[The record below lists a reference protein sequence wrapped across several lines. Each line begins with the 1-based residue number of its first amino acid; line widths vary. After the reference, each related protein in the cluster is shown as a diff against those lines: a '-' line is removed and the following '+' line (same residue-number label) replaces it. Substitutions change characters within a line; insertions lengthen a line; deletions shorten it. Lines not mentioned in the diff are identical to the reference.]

1 MLFKKMAGSARNV
14 ALPRLRKTDS
24 EMVSNDTDVL
34 PANFNFNHYGL
45 KGLKVV
51 KGVSGL
57 KVSGTFVHSLPAS
70 ISYRYLQTKISN
82 CPRCPCFIS
91 IRSTF
96 LLSFLHSI
104 FFYLQ

>member
-57 KVSGTFVHSLPAS
+57 
-70 ISYRYLQTKISN
+70 
-82 CPRCPCFIS
+82 
-91 IRSTF
+91 
-96 LLSFLHSI
+96 
-104 FFYLQ
+104 